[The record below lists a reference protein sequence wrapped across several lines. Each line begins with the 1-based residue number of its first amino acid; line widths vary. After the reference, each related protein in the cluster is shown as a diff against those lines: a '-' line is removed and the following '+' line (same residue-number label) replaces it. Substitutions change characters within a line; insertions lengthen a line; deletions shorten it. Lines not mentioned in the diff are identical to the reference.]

1 MLLMLTDK
9 CNNQLIRH
17 HQRPCRRET
26 TADEMSLESRLEDDF
41 YFDHDADHD
50 DDEVDDAASPSS
62 SIRSRHPHE
71 DFEPL
76 YDDYRQER
84 PEGNEERRF
93 PRKAHGKKKI
103 FKPPF
108 YADIAGFRPPQ
119 GVILNP
125 KDSSFFPGLEPGG
138 LAGITPKFIKFLRG
152 HVKNVGKKKSIP

>member
-1 MLLMLTDK
+1 MLLKLSLD

-17 HQRPCRRET
+17 HLRHNHPCHSSSLKT
-26 TADEMSLESRLEDDF
+26 SQTLESRLEDDF
-41 YFDHDADHD
+41 YFDDEDDDADD
-50 DDEVDDAASPSS
+50 DDDHRDAVSS
-62 SIRSRHPHE
+62 RMHHPHE
-71 DFEPL
+71 DFEPF
-76 YDDYRQER
+76 YDDYHDEH
-84 PEGNEERRF
+84 NEALHF
-93 PRKAHGKKKI
+93 PRMEPTKKKI

-108 YADIAGFRPPQ
+108 YAEVAGYHPIQ